1 MLAKVEMPIYD
12 QAMWQSG
19 EEADE
24 FQEQWDLL
32 RRRFAPRPHVK
43 EPCLADIC
51 RAYEEA
57 TGTMTG
63 CD

>member
-1 MLAKVEMPIYD
+1 MELPTNTTIRWRTE
-12 QAMWQSG
+12 

-32 RRRFAPRPHVK
+32 HRRFGPHPHAPERR
-43 EPCLADIC
+43 LADIC

-57 TGTMTG
+57 TGTLTG